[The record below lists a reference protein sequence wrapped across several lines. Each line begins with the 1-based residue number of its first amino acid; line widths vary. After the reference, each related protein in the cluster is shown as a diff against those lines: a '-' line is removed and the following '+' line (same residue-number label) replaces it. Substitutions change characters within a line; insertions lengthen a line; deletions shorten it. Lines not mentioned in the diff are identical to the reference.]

1 MPRRNS
7 NAKAVKSKTKR
18 SYAKKSRPRVQA
30 PASLAS
36 AGPVVAPGVAT
47 PTFGKGVRPWK
58 IPETAL
64 ALSRRKREEFV
75 HPFVLPARP
84 PLPAAAS
91 PEAKRNTKMAMDQQI
106 IEVNAWAAEATYN
119 GAFYNGMAFAGFPY
133 LSELAQ
139 RPEYR
144 RLTEVLSTEMT
155 RKWISIKSKTTVGQF
170 GPNPLSKQVSARIDM
185 LLKRMDQLDV
195 RGVIRKAIEL
205 DGFFGRGHVYI
216 DTKAPDGKSY
226 TDNPDELKTPIG
238 DGGIDDADSQLKFG
252 GRKGFIKS
260 FKCIE
265 PVWTYPARYN
275 ATDPLKDDWY
285 NPQSWLVQGKEL
297 HISRLLLF
305 VGREVPDLLKPAY
318 NFGGISLSQLAKP
331 YVDNWL
337 RTRQSV
343 ADLIWTFSV
352 MVLKTDMNTL
362 LGADGTELMKRAMLF
377 SNLRTNQG
385 LMMLNKDS
393 EDFSNV
399 SAPLSGLEALQA
411 QSQEHMCSVTGTPVV
426 KLLGIQP
433 AGLNASSQGE
443 LQTWYDWVAAFQEKL
458 VRRPLTTLFNWC
470 QRDVFGQVYPD
481 LYFEFEPIE
490 ELTEEQL
497 ATVQKTQADTDNSL
511 VQGGIID
518 PSEVRKVMSGD
529 PNSRY
534 NGIDPDEV
542 PEPPMGEED
551 GLGGI
556 MGGLG
561 VGEGGESGREG
572 EAAAREDGERP
583 EESLEERT
591 DPESRRGGERG
602 GENGAGSPRVAR
614 GEARGPR
621 KRDPR
626 PPQIN

>member
-1 MPRRNS
+1 MPRRNK

-18 SYAKKSRPRVQA
+18 SYAKKSRPRVQR
-30 PASLAS
+30 PATLAS
-36 AGPVVAPGVAT
+36 AGVVVAPGVAT
-47 PTFGKGVRPWK
+47 PIAPNGKGGKWH
-58 IPETAL
+58 ISDAL
-64 ALSRRKREEFV
+64 LAKSRLKDRGEYIQ
-75 HPFVLPARP
+75 PFVLPPRP
-84 PLPAAAS
+84 PLPKSAS
-91 PEAKRNTKMAMDQQI
+91 PEAKRNASMAMDQQI

-170 GPNPLSKQVSARIDM
+170 GPNPLSKQVGQRIDM

-216 DTKAPDGKSY
+216 DTGD
-226 TDNPDELKTPIG
+226 TDRPEELKTPIG
-238 DGGIDDADSQLKFG
+238 DGGADDANSNVKFQ
-252 GRKGFIKS
+252 GRKAFIKA

-297 HISRLLLF
+297 HLSRLLLF

-362 LGADGTELMKRAMLF
+362 LGADGAELMKRAMLF

-470 QRDVFGQVYPD
+470 QRDVFGTVYPD

-511 VQGGIID
+511 VQGGILD

-542 PEPPMGEED
+542 PEPPAGEED

-561 VGEGGESGREG
+561 VSEGGESGREG
-572 EAAAREDGERP
+572 EAAEREEDGRT
-583 EESLEERT
+583 EESLEERS
-591 DPESRRGGERG
+591 DPESRRGGARG
-602 GENGAGSPRVAR
+602 HENGAGVTEGGTR
-614 GEARGPR
+614 
-621 KRDPR
+621 
-626 PPQIN
+626 